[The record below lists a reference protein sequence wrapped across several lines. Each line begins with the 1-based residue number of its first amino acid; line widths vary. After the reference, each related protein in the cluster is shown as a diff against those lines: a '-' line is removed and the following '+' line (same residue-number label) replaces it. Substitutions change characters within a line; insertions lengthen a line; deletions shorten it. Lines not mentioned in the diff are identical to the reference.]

1 MARSVSVAL
10 IVGPVGAWALIWAG
24 PGVAPTSVVI
34 GKLTLSSPAGTVTE
48 AGTVAPG

>member
-10 IVGPVGAWALIWAG
+10 TWARPGAWALIWAG

-34 GKLTLSSPAGTVTE
+34 GKSDAELAR
-48 AGTVAPG
+48 PGR